1 MKRNLLNQM
10 KKEWRDNVWLVI
22 ELAVVCL
29 AIWGLSVIVY
39 VQGKGLFIPRGFN
52 PENVY
57 SISLKKVSSGSPNYI
72 DLGENAGAACR
83 SDFLELLRRL
93 RENPNVE
100 AVATHWGAIPYNY
113 NYDGRQLALI
123 DGQDSILYFGNT
135 RYGSPDIVNVL
146 QLNSLTG
153 KSRKDL
159 YEMLQRGE
167 LLIGNNP
174 NYEESGRNPRDLIGK
189 KVILGGD
196 TSRIYR
202 VGDVI
207 EQVRRTDFEPGWAGG
222 YIVPLVGGD
231 ESWGSVAVRVKPGKG
246 MQFKEDF
253 KSNADLRKLR
263 NVYFSD
269 LKSLTDIRES
279 CQRSVEV
286 DIRMKIIIMIFLV
299 LTIFLGLLGSFW
311 FRIQQRISEIA
322 IRKVCGAKRR
332 EIFARIITEGLI
344 LLLGAIVV
352 VGCIVWPFIGTF
364 ENMLFEKWTIFLAA
378 EAFTVLL
385 VAIGI
390 IISLWYP
397 ARKAMQIEPAVAIK
411 SE

>member
-10 KKEWRDNVWLVI
+10 AKEWRDNVWLVI
-22 ELAVVCL
+22 ELTVVCL
-29 AIWGLSVIVY
+29 AIWVLSVFVY

-52 PENVY
+52 PDNVY
-57 SISLKKVSSGSPNYI
+57 SISTKMVSSKSPNYI
-72 DLGENAGAACR
+72 DLGENWEDAYRA
-83 SDFLELLRRL
+83 DFLELIRRL

-100 AVATHWGAIPYNY
+100 AVASHMSAIPYNY

-123 DGQDSILYFGNT
+123 DEEDSILYYGNT
-135 RYGSPDIVNVL
+135 RFGSPDIVNVL

-159 YEMLQRGE
+159 YEMMQRGE
-167 LLIGNNP
+167 ILIGNNP
-174 NYEESGRNPRDLIGK
+174 NYENSGRDPRDLIGK

-207 EQVRRTDFEPGWAGG
+207 EQVRRTDYEPSWAGG
-222 YIVPLVGGD
+222 FMVPRINGE
-231 ESWGSVAVRVKPGKG
+231 ESWGSVAVRVKPGRG

-269 LKSLTDIRES
+269 LKSLNDIREG

-286 DIRMKIIIMIFLV
+286 DIRMKIVLMIFLV

-344 LLLGAIVV
+344 LLFGSIVV

-385 VAIGI
+385 VAVGI
-390 IISLWYP
+390 IVSLWYP

-411 SE
+411 AE

>member
-10 KKEWRDNVWLVI
+10 KKEWRDNLWLII

-29 AIWGLSVIVY
+29 AIWGLSMIVY
-39 VQGKGLFIPRGFN
+39 VRGKGLFAPRGFN

-57 SISLKKVSSGSPNYI
+57 SISLKTVPSGSPNYI
-72 DLGENAGAACR
+72 DLGENAKDAYR
-83 SDFLELLRRL
+83 SDFRELLRRL

-100 AVATHWGAIPYNY
+100 AVATHWGATPYNY
-113 NYDGRQLALI
+113 NYDGRQLAQI
-123 DGQDSILYFGNT
+123 EEQDSILYFGNT

-159 YEMLQRGE
+159 YEMMQRGE
-167 LLIGNNP
+167 ILIGNNP
-174 NYEESGRNPRDLIGK
+174 TYEASGRDPRDLIGK

-207 EQVRRTDFEPGWAGG
+207 EQVRRTDYEPGWAGG
-222 YIVPLVGGD
+222 YMVPLVGGD
-231 ESWGSVAVRVKPGKG
+231 ENWGSVAVRVKPGKG
-246 MQFKEDF
+246 VQFKEDF
-253 KSNADLRKLR
+253 KSNEDLRKLR

-269 LKSLTDIRES
+269 LKSLNDLREG
-279 CQRSVEV
+279 CQRSVEL
-286 DIRMKIIIMIFLV
+286 DIRMMIILMFFLV

-344 LLLGAIVV
+344 LLSGAIVV
-352 VGCIVWPFIGTF
+352 VGCIVWPFIDTF
-364 ENMLFEKWTIFLAA
+364 ENLLFEKWTIFLAA
-378 EAFTVLL
+378 EAFTVII

-411 SE
+411 AE